1 MKWPSIPPLL
11 VPSAL
16 AFPIGSWRIAFPVPP
31 LEIRSVSKFLIFVA
45 ALAATLYLAAF
56 AALAFAQRSFVFQ
69 PGGELLPPAIA
80 GAEVV
85 KLRTED
91 GETLIAWHV
100 APAPGKPLLLYFHGN
115 GGNLTLQTE
124 LLRALVAGG
133 NGLMAVE
140 YRGYPGST
148 GSPSERGLLLDAE
161 AAYAKALALGAAPE
175 RIVVVGQSLGSG
187 VAVALAARHKVGAV
201 VLDSPFTSALAV
213 ASRLYG
219 LFPVRWVM
227 LDPFPSDERIA
238 AVKAPLLVVH
248 GTADGVIPFEFGKAL
263 FEQANQPKTFV
274 PIEGAGHLSL
284 GYVLPEVRAW
294 IDGVM
299 AR

>member
-1 MKWPSIPPLL
+1 M
-11 VPSAL
+11 
-16 AFPIGSWRIAFPVPP
+16 PP
-31 LEIRSVSKFLIFVA
+31 LEIRFVSKFLIFVA
-45 ALAATLYLAAF
+45 ALAVALYLAAF

-69 PGGELLPPAIA
+69 PGGEVLPPAIA
-80 GAEVV
+80 GAEVL

-124 LLRALVAGG
+124 LLRALIAGG

-161 AAYAKALALGAAPE
+161 AAYAKALALGTAPE

-187 VAVALAARHKVGAV
+187 VAVALAVRHEVGAV

-219 LFPVRWVM
+219 MFPVRWVM
-227 LDPFPSDERIA
+227 LDPFPSDERIVK
-238 AVKAPLLVVH
+238 VKAPLLVVH
-248 GTADGVIPFEFGKAL
+248 GTADGVIPFEFGKGL
-263 FEQANQPKTFV
+263 YDLANQPKTFMPV
-274 PIEGAGHLSL
+274 EGAGHLSL
-284 GYVLPEVRAW
+284 GYVLPQVRTW

-299 AR
+299 PR